1 MNIYILYTHIY
12 VLYTDTSIYTLSEN
26 VCTVLS
32 IYIYIPWKSNFVG
45 LQTAIL
51 YLVRVHHAPKGTSM
65 FTMVV
70 DIQDLCM

>member
-1 MNIYILYTHIY
+1 MYYIQIHVYTHYLKMYVQYYLYIYIYT
-12 VLYTDTSIYTLSEN
+12 
-26 VCTVLS
+26 
-32 IYIYIPWKSNFVG
+32 YIPWKSNFVG

-70 DIQDLCM
+70 DIQDVCM